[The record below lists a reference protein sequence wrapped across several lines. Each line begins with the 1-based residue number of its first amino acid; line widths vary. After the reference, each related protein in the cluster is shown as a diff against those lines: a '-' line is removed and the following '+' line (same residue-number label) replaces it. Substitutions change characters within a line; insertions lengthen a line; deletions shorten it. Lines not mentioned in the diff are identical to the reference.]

1 MGMKGNSD
9 ANSHLIAMISGGYQ
23 VVFLLIV
30 PFRGR
35 IKVAVFSSVL
45 VAERDSEISG
55 IRIGSRDHTTRLPGS
70 SVAIVKHKI

>member
-35 IKVAVFSSVL
+35 IKVAVFSTVL
-45 VAERDSEISG
+45 AERDSEISG